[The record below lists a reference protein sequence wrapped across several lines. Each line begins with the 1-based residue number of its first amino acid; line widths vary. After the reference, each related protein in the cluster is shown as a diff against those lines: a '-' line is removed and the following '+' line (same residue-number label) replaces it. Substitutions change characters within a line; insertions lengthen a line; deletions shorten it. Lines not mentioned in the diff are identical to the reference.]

1 MKKAIVIFL
10 IIIIVLYLIPTV
22 TGHIISY
29 SNRTRISNIIR
40 NNLDFLNGSIDNG
53 SYKDA
58 LEINGIEDMLFFE
71 TDEGNTYIDYF
82 ISGFGIV
89 PSGMYYGFY
98 YHSVDEPTG
107 FQGTN
112 VKRAK
117 DGQGWS
123 WKESIGYNWYYTEKI
138 EDHWYYYEAGF

>member
-58 LEINGIEDMLFFE
+58 LEINGIEDMLFLRQ
-71 TDEGNTYIDYF
+71 
-82 ISGFGIV
+82 
-89 PSGMYYGFY
+89 MK
-98 YHSVDEPTG
+98 
-107 FQGTN
+107 GTL
-112 VKRAK
+112 
-117 DGQGWS
+117 
-123 WKESIGYNWYYTEKI
+123 I
-138 EDHWYYYEAGF
+138 